1 MVYIDLPRIIM
12 MITKNVFKI
21 EHALLYRQ
29 YRSEM
34 RKPPSN
40 QNPQIAAEKQ
50 LRWIAIVK
58 GNIAFSN

>member
-21 EHALLYRQ
+21 DHALLYRP

-40 QNPQIAAEKQ
+40 QNLQIAAEKQ

-58 GNIAFSN
+58 GNIVFSN